1 VRNFLDGQLPKN
13 PETVAL
19 GCTLCRRWR
28 LTPPQFKTWFESG
41 VIALDFTPQEDGH
54 AYIRLMLAT
63 PNLRSGADL
72 LDWYNKNKLE
82 SGVLAAAV
90 QQIEQRALKCSL
102 EQAKEQDIDKA
113 VKAWLLAAGEQTP
126 KTAPPPKQ
134 EPPASTEDDGGGIF
148 DELL

>member
-1 VRNFLDGQLPKN
+1 
-13 PETVAL
+13 
-19 GCTLCRRWR
+19 
-28 LTPPQFKTWFESG
+28 
-41 VIALDFTPQEDGH
+41 
-54 AYIRLMLAT
+54 MLAT